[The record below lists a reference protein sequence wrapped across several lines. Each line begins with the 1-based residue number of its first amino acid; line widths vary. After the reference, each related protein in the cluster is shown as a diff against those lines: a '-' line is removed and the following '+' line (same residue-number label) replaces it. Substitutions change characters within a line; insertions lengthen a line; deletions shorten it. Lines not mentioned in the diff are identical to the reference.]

1 MQINITIKTVK
12 FYIIDMYTEIYLICD
27 TLTDYLRISVIQRY
41 TKMGDVD
48 N

>member
-27 TLTDYLRISVIQRY
+27 KYIFTYRLLKDKCNSKIY
-41 TKMGDVD
+41 
-48 N
+48 